1 MDIAIITITS
11 SACTP
16 AHQFPSR
23 VLIYVITFAVLFI
36 ANFAFAFFFLSLRR
50 DFFAGNKFIY
60 ENRAEE
66 EINNDE

>member
-36 ANFAFAFFFLSLRR
+36 ANFAFAFFFSRCAEIFSLATNL
-50 DFFAGNKFIY
+50 FMS
-60 ENRAEE
+60 
-66 EINNDE
+66 